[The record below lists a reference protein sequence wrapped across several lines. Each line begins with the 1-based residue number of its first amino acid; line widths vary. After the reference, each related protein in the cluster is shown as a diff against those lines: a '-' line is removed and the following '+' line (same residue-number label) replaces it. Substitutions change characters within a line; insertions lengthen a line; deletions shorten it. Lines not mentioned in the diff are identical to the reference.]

1 MAVVNT
7 PDEYSAAMGN
17 DQRLSDGNT
26 VIGWGTG
33 APAVTEVTPQG
44 SKVFELFLPD
54 GSMNYRAFRFKLD
67 TSFYQSL
74 VPSLNFPLNNSQIP
88 DTMITL
94 RWNKNKFAQ
103 SFHLQL
109 ATDSAFTNIVSQDS
123 GLVNTSITL
132 IHWKMELN
140 ITGEFLVIII
150 LIHVGGY
157 AGYSKPFIFTTLLNG
172 PKNFNAETTTY
183 ANFLEWENNT
193 NKADSLIIERKGGS
207 DTLNYKVIATVSGV
221 TNSFVDKNPDAI
233 NVVSNLYTYR
243 IKSVNRNVASNY
255 TYSSGINWDAPIY
268 TGNGYK
274 PKTYSLEYNYP
285 NPFNPSTY
293 IVYDIPTDGLV
304 VLKVYDVLGREV
316 KTLVNEYK
324 KAGRYKVRFSGKNLA
339 SGIYIYNLTSRDFSQ
354 TRKMV
359 LEK

>member
-1 MAVVNT
+1 M
-7 PDEYSAAMGN
+7 
-17 DQRLSDGNT
+17 
-26 VIGWGTG
+26 
-33 APAVTEVTPQG
+33 
-44 SKVFELFLPD
+44 
-54 GSMNYRAFRFKLD
+54 
-67 TSFYQSL
+67 
-74 VPSLNFPLNNSQIP
+74 
-88 DTMITL
+88 
-94 RWNKNKFAQ
+94 
-103 SFHLQL
+103 
-109 ATDSAFTNIVSQDS
+109 
-123 GLVNTSITL
+123 
-132 IHWKMELN
+132 IHWKDGINYYWRVLSN
-140 ITGEFLVIII
+140 NNTDS
-150 LIHVGGY
+150 VGGY
-157 AGYSKPFIFTTLLNG
+157 AGYSSPFTFTTLVNG
-172 PKNFNAETTTY
+172 PKNFNVETTSY

-193 NKADSLIIERKGGS
+193 SNADSVIIERKGGS

-274 PKTYSLEYNYP
+274 PKTYSLEHNYP

-354 TRKMV
+354 TRKMA